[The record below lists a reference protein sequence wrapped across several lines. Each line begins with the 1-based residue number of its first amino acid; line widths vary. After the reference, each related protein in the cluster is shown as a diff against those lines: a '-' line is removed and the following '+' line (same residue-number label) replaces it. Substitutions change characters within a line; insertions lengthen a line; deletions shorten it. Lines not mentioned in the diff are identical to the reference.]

1 MTTKTTSLSILLYQQ
16 AINSKTCRAL
26 LRYQIGNI
34 LWIIDYQLSQIYYS
48 SVETHVCCHNFM
60 LSCFHVRWRNQGSM
74 KKSTIQMLYISS
86 IILYTALLKKLYEAV
101 TNVNIILIIGGY
113 LQFDWTL
120 SNPTKF
126 KANINLWIL
135 SCNNMY
141 IISVCRCVKQ
151 RNRNSVC
158 KHKSFT
164 FLGLGSKY
172 RYKIIY
178 WYTMRKERWLIK
190 ILKNG

>member
-1 MTTKTTSLSILLYQQ
+1 M
-16 AINSKTCRAL
+16 
-26 LRYQIGNI
+26 
-34 LWIIDYQLSQIYYS
+34 W
-48 SVETHVCCHNFM
+48 
-60 LSCFHVRWRNQGSM
+60 SCFHVRWRNQCSM

-101 TNVNIILIIGGY
+101 TNVNILLILIIGGY

-126 KANINLWIL
+126 KANINLLIL

-141 IISVCRCVKQ
+141 IISVCRCAKQ

-164 FLGLGSKY
+164 FLGLCSNAGSNY
-172 RYKIIY
+172 LSLY
-178 WYTMRKERWLIK
+178 YTERTLIDK
-190 ILKNG
+190 DI

>member
-1 MTTKTTSLSILLYQQ
+1 MFVVIILCWVVLCEVEKTMFHEE
-16 AINSKTCRAL
+16 INNLNAL
-26 LRYQIGNI
+26 
-34 LWIIDYQLSQIYYS
+34 QL
-48 SVETHVCCHNFM
+48 
-60 LSCFHVRWRNQGSM
+60 
-74 KKSTIQMLYISS
+74 S
-86 IILYTALLKKLYEAV
+86 IILYTALFKEILFNAV
-101 TNVNIILIIGGY
+101 TNNFFILIIGGY

-126 KANINLWIL
+126 KANINLLIL

-141 IISVCRCVKQ
+141 IISVCRCAKQ

-190 ILKNG
+190 ILKTTLILKIRMSPN